1 MRRAFWI
8 PRAHFIE
15 ERGPLFFVWTSLARR
30 FRADTD
36 RDPPVAHNPP
46 MDDFPMTRSWMTEIL
61 NHPHVGEWLNEA
73 DQLPQI
79 WFDDYLLPG
88 QLGAEAFGTTT
99 SR

>member
-1 MRRAFWI
+1 
-8 PRAHFIE
+8 
-15 ERGPLFFVWTSLARR
+15 
-30 FRADTD
+30 
-36 RDPPVAHNPP
+36 
-46 MDDFPMTRSWMTEIL
+46 MTRSWMTEIL

-99 SR
+99 SRS